1 MLLRN
6 LAQSDCNIAREP
18 RFRREQI
25 VTGRIEPMLA
35 NVVADGKQFARLIV
49 Q

>member
-1 MLLRN
+1 MLLRH
-6 LAQSDCNIAREP
+6 LPQRDCDIAREP

-35 NVVADGKQFARLIV
+35 DVVADRKSSRD
-49 Q
+49 